1 MVHLLQFK
9 RTTGDLINIYR
20 SIFGG
25 YEQNRWQLSEG
36 NTGHGGVLRRILQVV
51 PMNADKERNKEKQ
64 GNVFR
69 LNQQKDQ

>member
-1 MVHLLQFK
+1 MQDA
-9 RTTGDLINIYR
+9 G
-20 SIFGG
+20 
-25 YEQNRWQLSEG
+25 EA
-36 NTGHGGVLRRILQVV
+36 LRRILQVV